1 MKIKVKYS
9 LFVIVSVCGLYL
21 LLLKFPEP
29 FFSRSVDAGNLSIY
43 FNKGHD
49 EDVAAV
55 AERALNLLKKSALY
69 NEKDHYRVF
78 LTGSGAEFALY
89 TNVFRNAGGFYNVV
103 GNAFIRPS
111 VPEKDRLIKPSG
123 SLTEEDRPLHYFVAH
138 ETSHAMTHDRIGVIR
153 YFMLPEWIREGVAES
168 VARINPSFEKTV
180 TMNEESPADLD
191 GHGGYLRFK
200 LRIEYLMRVKGL
212 DVFEVFGFR
221 GNVETLDKEID
232 AYSRDRTGK

>member
-1 MKIKVKYS
+1 MKTIKFI
-9 LFVIVSVCGLYL
+9 LLAILAVCGLYL

-29 FFSRSVDAGNLSIY
+29 FFSRSVDAGNLRIY
-43 FNKGHD
+43 FNKGHE
-49 EDVAAV
+49 EDVSAV
-55 AERALNLLKKSALY
+55 AERALNRLKKSALY

-78 LTGSGAEFALY
+78 LAGSDAEFAMY

-111 VPEKDRLIKPSG
+111 VPEKDRLIKPDG

-138 ETSHAMTHDRIGVIR
+138 EASHAMTHDRIGVIR

-180 TMNEESPADLD
+180 TMNVKSPADLD
-191 GHGGYLRFK
+191 GHGGYLRYK

-212 DVFEVFGFR
+212 DVFGVLGFR

-232 AYSRDRTGK
+232 AYSHDRTAE